1 MNFHKLLITFCIYF
15 HLISNSYSLN
25 IIRDSEIETELEEIA
40 NILVEKTNYK
50 NRIKVRV
57 VLDNSYNA
65 FVIGDDTIYLN
76 SGLLTK
82 AHSIEEIIGIMAH
95 ELGHIISG
103 HVFLKS
109 EDFKNV
115 AYTSLLSA
123 AAAIA
128 LASGGSS
135 EAALGIMIGGS
146 DQGKK
151 RFFKSSRN
159 KEAVA
164 DEWAVKLLREI
175 KVSNDGLVKLLRR
188 LSSKNQLYSSSKFSY
203 YSTHPDVL
211 SRISIFEQGS
221 EKNIQD
227 NSFLTKERKLKF
239 YSLIVKIISFTGN
252 PKDLVEKD
260 FQTNLN
266 KENIPQDLVKYSRA
280 IANFRLGNL
289 DYSRKL
295 IKELI
300 NFYPQNPYFYEFLG
314 DINFSSGK
322 FDLSIKNYKKS
333 LKIKPDNTLV
343 LFNLGKCLSS
353 KKSKEE
359 IYESISVLEKVVTK
373 EPNWSLAKR
382 QLAIAYGRSGKLANA
397 DFVLAEDA
405 ILRGEIKEGINF
417 ARRALKHSNIPA
429 DIRIKAEDIIFFYNK
444 N

>member
-1 MNFHKLLITFCIYF
+1 MNCHKLLITFCIYF
-15 HLISNSYSLN
+15 LLISNSYSLN

-40 NILVEKTNYK
+40 NILVKKTNYK

-239 YSLIVKIISFTGN
+239 YSLIVKIISYTGN
-252 PKDLVEKD
+252 PKELVEKD

-300 NFYPQNPYFYEFLG
+300 NLYPQNPYFYEFLG
-314 DINFSSGK
+314 DINFSCG
-322 FDLSIKNYKKS
+322 
-333 LKIKPDNTLV
+333 
-343 LFNLGKCLSS
+343 
-353 KKSKEE
+353 
-359 IYESISVLEKVVTK
+359 
-373 EPNWSLAKR
+373 
-382 QLAIAYGRSGKLANA
+382 
-397 DFVLAEDA
+397 
-405 ILRGEIKEGINF
+405 
-417 ARRALKHSNIPA
+417 
-429 DIRIKAEDIIFFYNK
+429 
-444 N
+444 